1 MARKLDSDR
10 RKRRS
15 DEYLPPSS
23 SSQVPVKRRICI
35 ANLNTNQHGTL
46 ERLEPLERVPLLER
60 LERLEPI
67 SVRTLRNF
75 VWLGGHLANGIS
87 YGRFDTMKTTID
99 RAGRLVIPKD
109 IRRESG
115 IKPGMPLEVRW
126 EKGAIAITP
135 APLEVKLERKGRLLV
150 AVPAKDTSRLSADTV
165 ERTRK
170 SLRKER
176 SGDAVWRWR

>member
-1 MARKLDSDR
+1 MTTNECVLI
-10 RKRRS
+10 
-15 DEYLPPSS
+15 
-23 SSQVPVKRRICI
+23 VKSPTGMHEIRQNHSR
-35 ANLNTNQHGTL
+35 ASYQL
-46 ERLEPLERVPLLER
+46 RL
-60 LERLEPI
+60 
-67 SVRTLRNF
+67 
-75 VWLGGHLANGIS
+75 ADGIS
-87 YGRFDTMKTTID
+87 YGRFNTMKTTID
-99 RAGRLVIPKD
+99 HAGRLVIPKD

-135 APLEVKLERKGRLLV
+135 APLQVKLERKGRLLV

-176 SGDAVWRWR
+176 SGDPA